1 MVYAAEELVGED
13 EVCKDL
19 HVHCVISLF
28 YSCTARRF
36 YPYENVILK
45 CMMENKVCKRN
56 NIVELN

>member
-13 EVCKDL
+13 EVC

-45 CMMENKVCKRN
+45 CMMENKVFKWN